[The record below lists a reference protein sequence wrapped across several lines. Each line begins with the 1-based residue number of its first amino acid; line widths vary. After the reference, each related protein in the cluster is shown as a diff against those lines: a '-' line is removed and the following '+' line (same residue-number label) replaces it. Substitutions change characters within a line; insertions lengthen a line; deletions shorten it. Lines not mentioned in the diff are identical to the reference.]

1 MSTNDSGG
9 CFVRIHRDTVKVV
22 TDEIGTGG
30 RLIVTDATDRD
41 DVRAWLETVYG
52 TPEDIRAN
60 LADDT
65 DTAEEMLQAL
75 EDAADGIAGLATEYV
90 PYCAYLGL
98 SEEWIDVDELDE
110 N

>member
-1 MSTNDSGG
+1 MSTKDSGG

-30 RLIVTDATDRD
+30 RLIVTDDTDRD

-60 LADDT
+60 LSDDT

-75 EDAADGIAGLATEYV
+75 EDAADGIAGVATEYV
-90 PYCAYLGL
+90 PYCEYLGL
-98 SEEWIDVDELDE
+98 SEEWIDVDELGED
-110 N
+110 

>member
-1 MSTNDSGG
+1 MSTTSTEG
-9 CFVRIHRDTVKVV
+9 CFVRIYRDTVKVV
-22 TDEIGTGG
+22 TDAIGTGG
-30 RLIVTDATDRD
+30 RLIVTDEIDRNA
-41 DVRAWLETVYG
+41 VRAWLEALYG

-90 PYCAYLGL
+90 PYCEYLGL
-98 SEEWIDVDELDE
+98 SEEWVDVDELGED
-110 N
+110 